1 MALSKGKKILIAVVA
16 GVVAI
21 GTTIGVVLG
30 IQNSKAPGPDIP
42 SIDTPVDP
50 NPDTPVD
57 PTPDDPVYPTPD
69 DPVDPDPDTPVDPDP
84 DTPVDPDP
92 GEEEPETPEMSEEDY
107 RIQNVE
113 LLKEILARE
122 YNQFTKTEYANFN
135 LENIDDI
142 ILNPA
147 AGEVYFTADM
157 SGIFG
162 GTLGNFN
169 ITGTLGQSF
178 DWQSQEELNKFLTSF
193 NDSESD
199 MTFEDA
205 KATMSSQVSEGKYDE
220 FIDFV
225 KKQSYDGV
233 DLSSVSNE
241 DFFGVTWFISDNDAH
256 GYSYVEYK
264 AINNGN
270 VYTIHLEN
278 VKPTGAGDR
287 CITEL
292 MSYSNSVFKV
302 VDVQPFEEFDINT
315 EIEATAQAQSEF
327 FLDLS
332 EVAISKDQAQDLA
345 NAIRTSNP
353 KKLGNMEVKLPAGN
367 ADFEL

>member
-30 IQNSKAPGPDIP
+30 IQNSKDPGPDIP
-42 SIDTPVDP
+42 SIDAPVDP
-50 NPDTPVD
+50 TPDTPVD
-57 PTPDDPVYPTPD
+57 PTPDDPVDPTPD
-69 DPVDPDPDTPVDPDP
+69 DPVDPDP

-92 GEEEPETPEMSEEDY
+92 GEEEPETPEISEEDY

-162 GTLGNFN
+162 GIIGNFN
-169 ITGTLGQSF
+169 ITGHLGQSF
-178 DWQSQEELNKFLTSF
+178 DWQNQEELNKFLTSF

-199 MTFEDA
+199 MTFEES
-205 KATMSSQVSEGKYDE
+205 KTTMSSKISEATYNK
-220 FIDFV
+220 FV
-225 KKQSYDGV
+225 DYVKEQSYDGV
-233 DLSSVSNE
+233 DFSAASDNDV
-241 DFFGVTWFISDNDAH
+241 FGISWFISDNDAY
-256 GYSYVEYK
+256 GYSYIEYK
-264 AINNGN
+264 VIDDGK
-270 VYTIHLEN
+270 VYTIHAEN
-278 VKPTGAGDR
+278 FMPGSGLGEGA
-287 CITEL
+287 IEAFMKYT
-292 MSYSNSVFKV
+292 NTVFKV

-332 EVAISKDQAQDLA
+332 EVAISKDQAEDLA
-345 NAIRTSNP
+345 NAIRASNP
-353 KKLGNMEVKLPAGN
+353 KKLGNMEVKLPAEN

>member
-30 IQNSKAPGPDIP
+30 IQNSKDPGPDIP

-57 PTPDDPVYPTPD
+57 PTPDDPVDPTPD
-69 DPVDPDPDTPVDPDP
+69 DPVDPDPDE
-84 DTPVDPDP
+84 PVDPDP

-113 LLKEILARE
+113 LLKEILAEE
-122 YNQFTKTEYANFN
+122 YKEFSLSKYGEYELTNISDLKINKTTGTIYFRADR
-135 LENIDDI
+135 ENIKLSNPNSENRLFEGSFVDENGEPVTI
-142 ILNPA
+142 NCQTQEEFNNFLNQNHKMVFELGSPILNQIS
-147 AGEVYFTADM
+147 ETTYD
-157 SGIFG
+157 
-162 GTLGNFN
+162 
-169 ITGTLGQSF
+169 
-178 DWQSQEELNKFLTSF
+178 KFV
-193 NDSESD
+193 D
-199 MTFEDA
+199 
-205 KATMSSQVSEGKYDE
+205 Y
-220 FIDFV
+220 V
-225 KKQSYDGV
+225 KEQSYDGV
-233 DLSSVSNE
+233 DFSAASDNDV
-241 DFFGVTWFISDNDAH
+241 FGITWFISDNDAY
-256 GYSYVEYK
+256 GYSYIEYK
-264 AINNGN
+264 VIDNGK
-270 VYTIHLEN
+270 VYTLHAEN
-278 VKPTGAGDR
+278 FQPGGAGDGV
-287 CITEL
+287 IEIFMKYT
-292 MSYSNSVFKV
+292 NTVFKV
-302 VDVQPFEEFDINT
+302 VDVHPFEEFDINT

-367 ADFEL
+367 PDFEL